1 MKMILILAAAVFG
14 MVGTLPAQD
23 AAAIADQQAAQ
34 ENYQALSGK
43 VDDLVTANQTLEKRI
58 ADLENQVRTLQDA
71 QSQPNTNAVD
81 PATVRDLAEKVQEI
95 DQKREADKDLIL
107 KQIAD
112 LATLPT
118 PGATGSKHKHKAE
131 AVDTTTATSDTP
143 SDTTTPTATADTG
156 GGDNKNYE
164 GYEYVV
170 KSGDTLTAIVTAY
183 NKQAGLHLTVAE
195 VLKHPLN
202 AKVKPEKLRVGQK
215 IFIPDAAAA
224 K

>member
-1 MKMILILAAAVFG
+1 MKRILILAAAVFG
-14 MVGTLPAQD
+14 AVATLPAQD

-34 ENYQALSGK
+34 ENYQALAGK
-43 VDDLVTANQTLEKRI
+43 VDDLVTANQLQLKRI
-58 ADLENQVRTLQDA
+58 ADLENQVHALQDA

-81 PATVRDLAEKVQEI
+81 PASVRDLAEKVQEI
-95 DQKREADKDLIL
+95 DQKREADKELIL

-112 LATLPT
+112 LATLPA

-131 AVDTTTATSDTP
+131 AVDTTTSDTTSDTAATP
-143 SDTTTPTATADTG
+143 APDT

-183 NKQAGLHLTVAE
+183 NKQAGLHLTVE
-195 VLKHPLN
+195 QVLKHPLN

-215 IFIPDAAAA
+215 IFIPGATN
-224 K
+224 